1 MANRLKQILPKL
13 ISHTQSAFVPGRLI
27 TDNVLVAYETLHS
40 MHCRKTGKKGM
51 LALKLDISKAYDRV
65 EWAFLKK
72 MMSKLGFPDVWIK
85 RIMTCVS
92 TPSFSVC
99 INGKAFGN
107 IKPTRGLRQGDP
119 LSPYLFLLSSK
130 GFTALLTKEEVEGR
144 LHGVSIG
151 RRAPTIS
158 HLLFADDFLLFCRAT
173 MKEVRCISDTLQ
185 LYATSSG
192 QCINFEKSSVYFSS
206 NTQGVQRE
214 VIKNELGVKEV
225 DRFES
230 YLGLPTLVGRAKYRT
245 FSFLNDRVW
254 KKIQWWKGK
263 LLSRVGKEVLIK
275 AVAQSIPTYTMGVF
289 QLPVKLC
296 NELNAMCAK
305 FWWGQIGN

>member
-40 MHCRKTGKKGM
+40 MHCRKTEKKGM

-107 IKPTRGLRQGDP
+107 IKPTRGL
-119 LSPYLFLLSSK
+119 
-130 GFTALLTKEEVEGR
+130 
-144 LHGVSIG
+144 
-151 RRAPTIS
+151 
-158 HLLFADDFLLFCRAT
+158 C
-173 MKEVRCISDTLQ
+173 
-185 LYATSSG
+185 
-192 QCINFEKSSVYFSS
+192 
-206 NTQGVQRE
+206 
-214 VIKNELGVKEV
+214 
-225 DRFES
+225 
-230 YLGLPTLVGRAKYRT
+230 
-245 FSFLNDRVW
+245 
-254 KKIQWWKGK
+254 
-263 LLSRVGKEVLIK
+263 
-275 AVAQSIPTYTMGVF
+275 
-289 QLPVKLC
+289 
-296 NELNAMCAK
+296 
-305 FWWGQIGN
+305 